1 MQLDA
6 SCRFKQGP
14 PPCLI
19 ELQGSIST
27 SGLCRWE
34 RAASQPA
41 CGSPLSVFPPQSPVA
56 LERPPAKIPIPSRLA
71 QEIQSQL
78 ETQGKQGTHR
88 HLIEMKNVE
97 AQSCLET

>member
-1 MQLDA
+1 M
-6 SCRFKQGP
+6 SVHFGTNVR
-14 PPCLI
+14 
-19 ELQGSIST
+19 ST
-27 SGLCRWE
+27 VTSREDIWALPLGESGQP
-34 RAASQPA
+34 ASQPA